1 MKYAVLTLAWDY
13 EQVAPQVAI
22 VHGLTN
28 RELEDV
34 VDDIN
39 NKHRELDEDECGID
53 PRQVVAVL
61 RRRGFTVDV
70 PEEVVQMDSFN
81 GCELRS
87 NKEEDL
93 ADGE

>member
-1 MKYAVLTLAWDY
+1 MAM
-13 EQVAPQVAI
+13 EVAI

-28 RELEDV
+28 TELEDV

-39 NKHRELDEDECGID
+39 NKHMELDEDESGID

-70 PEEVVQMDSFN
+70 PEQVVQMDSFN
-81 GCELRS
+81 GCEPRS
-87 NKEEDL
+87 NKEGDL
-93 ADGE
+93 A